1 MNKKIQLSVL
11 SIFIAAALIGSVV
24 SYGDN
29 MAYAGGKDKKS
40 NESVQLLEQLSL
52 TEQASSCGTEN
63 GKTIASCNNLAF
75 TANLND
81 GNNAAGQQ

>member
-24 SYGDN
+24 AYGDN
-29 MAYAGGKDKKS
+29 YAYAGGKNKKS
-40 NESVQLLEQLSL
+40 NELLQLLEQSSV
-52 TEQASSCGTEN
+52 TGQSSSCGSEDDTV
-63 GKTIASCNNLAF
+63 ASCNNLAF

>member
-24 SYGDN
+24 AYGDN
-29 MAYAGGKDKKS
+29 YAYAGGKKKS
-40 NESVQLLEQLSL
+40 NELLQLLEQSSV
-52 TEQASSCGTEN
+52 TGQSSSCGSEDDTV
-63 GKTIASCNNLAF
+63 ASCNNLEF

>member
-24 SYGDN
+24 AYGDN
-29 MAYAGGKDKKS
+29 YAYAGGKKKS
-40 NESVQLLEQLSL
+40 NDLLQLLEQSSL
-52 TEQASSCGTEN
+52 TAQDSSCGSEDDTV
-63 GKTIASCNNLAF
+63 ASCNNLAF

>member
-1 MNKKIQLSVL
+1 MNKRIQLSVL

-24 SYGDN
+24 AYGDN
-29 MAYAGGKDKKS
+29 YAYAGGKKKS
-40 NESVQLLEQLSL
+40 NELLQLLEQSSV
-52 TEQASSCGTEN
+52 TGQSSSCGSEDDTVA
-63 GKTIASCNNLAF
+63 TCNNLAF

>member
-24 SYGDN
+24 AYGDN
-29 MAYAGGKDKKS
+29 YAYAGGKKKS
-40 NESVQLLEQLSL
+40 NELLQLLEQSSV
-52 TEQASSCGTEN
+52 TGQSSSCGSEDD
-63 GKTIASCNNLAF
+63 TIASCNNLAF

>member
-24 SYGDN
+24 AYGDN
-29 MAYAGGKDKKS
+29 YAYAGGKKKS
-40 NESVQLLEQLSL
+40 NELLQLLEQCSV
-52 TEQASSCGTEN
+52 TGQSSSCGSEDDTV
-63 GKTIASCNNLAF
+63 ASCNNLAF

>member
-1 MNKKIQLSVL
+1 MNKRIQLSVL

-24 SYGDN
+24 AYGDN
-29 MAYAGGKDKKS
+29 YAYAGGKKKS
-40 NESVQLLEQLSL
+40 NELLQLLEQSSV
-52 TEQASSCGTEN
+52 TGQSSSCGSEDD
-63 GKTIASCNNLAF
+63 TIASCNNLAF

>member
-24 SYGDN
+24 AYGDN
-29 MAYAGGKDKKS
+29 YAYAGGKKKS
-40 NESVQLLEQLSL
+40 NELLQLLEQSSV
-52 TEQASSCGTEN
+52 TGQSSSCGSEDDTV
-63 GKTIASCNNLAF
+63 ASCNNLAF